1 MIPTHY
7 TPPVWLANGLAMT
20 AYTAL
25 QAPNVWHQSLM
36 LPVPPYRDHIFVGED
51 QVPLFG
57 WVALPRSSRDP
68 TPPGSAPAPRGT
80 LIATYG
86 IVGTLEN
93 QWFLQILGRKAYAA
107 GYGMVVFDWRGHGK
121 SADLSPTLTS
131 DGLWEGRDF
140 VRIAAAAKRLGCPA
154 PFWFVGYS
162 LGGQLALWG
171 IDYAANVAD
180 WAPDLDDHLTSTD
193 LAGGIAI
200 CPSLDSTR
208 SLRFLASTPIG
219 RYIEHTITRQLQQLA
234 QRLHRNF
241 PHDLDPEA
249 IARAESIWGFDR
261 ELVIPRLGFASVEAY
276 YAASAALP
284 LLDRLTKPTLI
295 LYARDDPMFDPALVP
310 ELAAAGDRNPA
321 LDVVLTQH
329 GGHVGYISSAAC
341 QARSGDRDPWWAW
354 NRALDWLN
362 QQGGGLQ
369 NPHDSR
375 SP

>member
-1 MIPTHY
+1 
-7 TPPVWLANGLAMT
+7 MT
-20 AYTAL
+20 AYTAYR
-25 QAPNVWHQSLM
+25 APKTWQRSLD
-36 LPVPPYRDHIFVGED
+36 LPAPPYRDHWFTGED

-57 WVALPRSSRDP
+57 QVALPPSSALP
-68 TPPGSAPAPRGT
+68 APALPSSPSPPLPSRGT

-93 QWFLQILGRKAYAA
+93 QWFLQILGRKAHAA
-107 GYGMVVFDWRGHGK
+107 GYGVVMFDWRGHGK
-121 SADLSPTLTS
+121 SADRSPTLTS

-140 VRIAAAAKRLGCPA
+140 VRIAAEAKQLGCPA

-171 IDYAANVAD
+171 VDYAAHVAD
-180 WAPDLDDHLTSTD
+180 WGPDLGDRLTDTD

-219 RYIEHTITRQLQQLA
+219 RYMEHTITRQLQHLA

-241 PHDLDPEA
+241 PDDFDPEA

-284 LLDRLTKPTLI
+284 LLDRLTKPTLV
-295 LYARDDPMFDPALVP
+295 LYAQDDPMFDPALGP
-310 ELAAAGDRNPA
+310 ELAAAGDRNA
-321 LDVVLTQH
+321 WLDVLLTQH

-354 NRALDWLN
+354 NRVLDWLN
-362 QQGGGLQ
+362 HQDQRQ
-369 NPHDSR
+369 VDPRR
-375 SP
+375 SPLP